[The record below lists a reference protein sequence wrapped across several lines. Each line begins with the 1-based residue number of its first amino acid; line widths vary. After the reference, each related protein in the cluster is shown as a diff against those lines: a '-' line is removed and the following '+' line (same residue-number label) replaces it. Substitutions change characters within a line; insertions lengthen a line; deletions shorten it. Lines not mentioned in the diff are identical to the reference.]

1 MNKNILIVVGITI
14 LFLGT
19 CINPSVA
26 IDNVKESFLLLS
38 NGNTLYVGGMGS
50 GNYTRIQDAIDNA
63 SDGDTVFVFDDSSPY
78 KEHLQIGKSI
88 VLVGEEKHSTIIEF
102 YDSMVIHIMASKVT
116 VSNFTIQHSN
126 KTGISVYAE
135 DNTLITDIVI
145 ADNIINNT
153 HGVQVYKATVN
164 IQRNIITNS
173 SSDRGISLTSSI
185 ACIVHNIIIDCE
197 VGIDL
202 TGQRETLVAYNDIR
216 GASNVGIYIYH
227 SSSGISILN
236 NNIQDNLYGI
246 YSHFVQRILVKQ
258 NNFIKNSYHAD
269 FENMWFTRWS
279 RNYWDN
285 WDGTGLYVVKGIQTW
300 YRIPWFV
307 FDWHPAK
314 KPYDI

>member
-314 KPYDI
+314 KPYDT